1 MTDEERNAE
10 PTRAQGSQGQ
20 DDEAAL
26 ERELRRE
33 SAEGTDAIGD
43 MRENR
48 NLSGSSTWETLVDGQ
63 RSSSEGDRPEVF

>member
-1 MTDEERNAE
+1 MANEEKRTEPNEAE
-10 PTRAQGSQGQ
+10 PRRGQ

-33 SAEGTDAIGD
+33 AAEGSDAIGD

-48 NLSGSSTWETLVDGQ
+48 NVSGSSTWDTIDSQ
-63 RSSSEGDRPEVF
+63 RASDERDRPEVF